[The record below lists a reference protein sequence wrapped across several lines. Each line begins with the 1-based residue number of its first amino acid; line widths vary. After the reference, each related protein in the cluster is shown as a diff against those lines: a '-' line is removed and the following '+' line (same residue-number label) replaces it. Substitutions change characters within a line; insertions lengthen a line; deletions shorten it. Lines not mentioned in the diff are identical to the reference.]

1 MISLLERKQ
10 LCVQSVQP
18 CRRGK
23 ASGLTQRPQPTRRL
37 ARAAEAGV
45 SQRPRWALTG
55 PQGYISPRL
64 YILDPSPTERV
75 FTTWTFSFTYLGPT
89 TCMLCFSPLICFD
102 DPSLH
107 YPLLAC
113 KHPEFIFL
121 AWLSE
126 LRLRSRRLF
135 VLIPPYTQGRS

>member
-1 MISLLERKQ
+1 MISSLERKQ
-10 LCVQSVQP
+10 LCVQPVQP

-37 ARAAEAGV
+37 ARVAQAGV

-89 TCMLCFSPLICFD
+89 TCMLCFSPSICFD